1 MVTLFFYF
9 HLQVWDIGDQWYQKW
24 TMVFSVEH
32 MWNWVQH
39 GATRSTEKL
48 DQPFDVLLIQP
59 WLDHITT
66 KHRIHTDHRCLLE
79 EICQYVIKWHQ
90 SNRQL
95 TLSGTFKLSCIPFF
109 PPSWFTNKEQQNR
122 NNQEGLSPSYLAKF
136 VPPYR
141 LDGMEVPERWDQ
153 VFLKGLTVDQNHH
166 VKIKK
171 KKEDANW
178 IFFFLTCLYTLVQY

>member
-1 MVTLFFYF
+1 
-9 HLQVWDIGDQWYQKW
+9 
-24 TMVFSVEH
+24 
-32 MWNWVQH
+32 
-39 GATRSTEKL
+39 
-48 DQPFDVLLIQP
+48 
-59 WLDHITT
+59 
-66 KHRIHTDHRCLLE
+66 
-79 EICQYVIKWHQ
+79 VIKWHQ